1 MVHPPHS
8 QGRQQDQGHGVV
20 LHVQEDLMF
29 KWHFKL
35 YEDSLDMYEEHTDT
49 TDDDYDI

>member
-1 MVHPPHS
+1 M
-8 QGRQQDQGHGVV
+8 
-20 LHVQEDLMF
+20 L

-49 TDDDYDI
+49 TDDDYDIWDALEAMEAAIGNIINTNPLKQ